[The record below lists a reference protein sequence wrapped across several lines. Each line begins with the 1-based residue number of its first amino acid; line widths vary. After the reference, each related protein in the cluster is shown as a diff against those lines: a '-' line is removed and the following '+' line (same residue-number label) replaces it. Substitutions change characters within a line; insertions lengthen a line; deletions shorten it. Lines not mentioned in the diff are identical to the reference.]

1 MSRERAVVVASA
13 CDVFR
18 SHVDCIV
25 SPVNEGGIPMAT
37 KSSVDKLNEFLR
49 GEMSAVETYQMALGK
64 LEGTSAAR
72 DELIVNLK
80 SHQDR
85 VIALQDAIV
94 ALGGTPAESSGP
106 WGAFAKLVEGAAKV
120 LGEKA
125 AIDAL
130 EEGEDHGLK
139 DYRKDMDKLD
149 PRGRQIVGGM
159 IAMQQQ
165 THDRLSALKRRM
177 S

>member
-1 MSRERAVVVASA
+1 
-13 CDVFR
+13 
-18 SHVDCIV
+18 
-25 SPVNEGGIPMAT
+25 MAT

-49 GEMSAVETYQMALGK
+49 GEMSAVETYQMALDKIQGS
-64 LEGTSAAR
+64 SATR
-72 DELIVNLK
+72 DELMVNLK

-94 ALGGTPAESSGP
+94 ALGGTPAKSSGP
-106 WGAFAKLVEGAAKV
+106 WGAFAKIVEGAARM

-125 AIDAL
+125 AIDVL

-139 DYRKDMDKLD
+139 DYRKDINELD
-149 PRGRQIVGGM
+149 TRGRQLVGGM
-159 IAMQQQ
+159 IAMQEQ
-165 THDRLSALKRRM
+165 THDRLSALKRRL

>member
-1 MSRERAVVVASA
+1 
-13 CDVFR
+13 
-18 SHVDCIV
+18 
-25 SPVNEGGIPMAT
+25 MAT

-49 GEMSAVETYQMALGK
+49 GEMSAVETYQMALDK

-72 DELIVNLK
+72 DELIINLK

-85 VIALQDAIV
+85 VISLQDAIA
-94 ALGGTPAESSGP
+94 ALGGTPAQSSGP

-120 LGEKA
+120 LGEKV

-139 DYRKDMDKLD
+139 DYRKDLSELD
-149 PRGRQIVGGM
+149 NRTRQIVGGM

-165 THDRLSALKRRM
+165 SHDRLSALKRRM
-177 S
+177 P